1 MSAPHGDDVGEYR
14 RYLMSGLSLA
24 LGGAN
29 VIMQLSRPSVG
40 HGVAE
45 STVESGSLY
54 AHPVKRTRTTLGYIM
69 IALFGTDHE
78 RDVIQNEV
86 NRQHRSVRSSP
97 ESPVNYNAFD
107 PELQLWVGACMY
119 RGLEDAA
126 LFLYGDSSNE
136 WLDSVYGHSA
146 RFATTLQ
153 VPVSM
158 WPEHREAFEKYWSD
172 ALQHVAMDDTTRR
185 FLYGI
190 ASLDFLPLALR
201 VMFARPHRFM
211 TTGFLPANF
220 RDELGLE
227 WSDRRQ
233 RAFTTMCAM
242 LAQANRVLP
251 RPAREFPWNVVLWDT
266 RRRIRAGRPVV

>member
-1 MSAPHGDDVGEYR
+1 
-14 RYLMSGLSLA
+14 MSGLSLA

-40 HGVAE
+40 HGIVE

-54 AHPVKRTRTTLGYIM
+54 AHPVKRTRTTLAYIM

-78 RDVIQNEV
+78 RDVIRHEV
-86 NRQHRSVRSSP
+86 DQQHRSVRSSP
-97 ESPVNYNAFD
+97 ESSVSYNAFD

-126 LFLYGDSSNE
+126 LLLYGDSSGE

-158 WPEHREAFEKYWSD
+158 WPANREAFEQYWSD
-172 ALQHVAMDDTTRR
+172 ALQLVAMDDTTRK
-185 FLYGI
+185 FLYGL

-201 VMFARPHRFM
+201 VVFGRPHRFI
-211 TTGFLPANF
+211 TTGFLPAKF

-227 WSDRRQ
+227 WSNRRQ
-233 RAFTTMCAM
+233 RAFTIICAIM
-242 LAQANRVLP
+242 ARTNRLLP
-251 RPAREFPWNVVLWDT
+251 RLAREFPWNVVLWDT
-266 RRRIRAGRPVV
+266 RRRIHAGRRIV